1 MPTSTA
7 KLRATRFRLNDA
19 DALLPPPLPLI
30 SLPDEVRLAR
40 TGVPGLR
47 PTHLP
52 VRRHFIESKTTA
64 REPESIL
71 RESRMLVES
80 EAEED
85 EAREI
90 VARVHVYEYN
100 EPEVFLNCGANEDT
114 LVFDSLFESGNLQR
128 AERIYRH
135 QEGSKLPQAK
145 RTYLVAVRLS
155 PPLIY
160 THFISLRP
168 RI

>member
-1 MPTSTA
+1 MSAA
-7 KLRATRFRLNDA
+7 KLRATRFRLSDADA

-52 VRRHFIESKTTA
+52 VRRHIIDSDVLNA
-64 REPESIL
+64 AIREPEPIL

-100 EPEVFLNCGANEDT
+100 EPEVFLNCGAAEDT
-114 LVFDSLFESGNLQR
+114 LAFDSLFESGNLQR
-128 AERIYRH
+128 AERVYRQ
-135 QEGSKLPQAK
+135 QEGSSKLAQAK
-145 RTYLVAVRLS
+145 RACLGGYSAIPTAYS
-155 PPLIY
+155 
-160 THFISLRP
+160 
-168 RI
+168 

>member
-1 MPTSTA
+1 MPMSAA
-7 KLRATRFRLNDA
+7 KLRATRFRLSDV

-40 TGVPGLR
+40 TGVPGHR
-47 PTHLP
+47 PTYLP
-52 VRRHFIESKTTA
+52 VRRHLIESDALNAATVC
-64 REPESIL
+64 EPEPIL

-90 VARVHVYEYN
+90 IARVHVYEYN
-100 EPEVFLNCGANEDT
+100 QPEVFLNCGATEDT

-128 AERIYRH
+128 AERIYRQ
-135 QEGSKLPQAK
+135 QEGSSKLAQAK
-145 RTYLVAVRLS
+145 RACLS
-155 PPLIY
+155 A
-160 THFISLRP
+160 S
-168 RI
+168 

>member
-1 MPTSTA
+1 MTMAAA
-7 KLRATRFRLNDA
+7 KLRATRFRLSDV

-30 SLPDEVRLAR
+30 HLPDEARLAR

-52 VRRHFIESKTTA
+52 VRRHLIESRCSIGVSPPLTA
-64 REPESIL
+64 MREPEPIL
-71 RESRMLVES
+71 RESRMFIES

-85 EAREI
+85 ERHEV

-100 EPEVFLNCGANEDT
+100 QPEVFENSGASDDT
-114 LVFDSLFESGNLQR
+114 LVFDALFENGNLQR

-135 QEGSKLPQAK
+135 ESSRTATAATRTSRLPE
-145 RTYLVAVRLS
+145 RL
-155 PPLIY
+155 
-160 THFISLRP
+160 
-168 RI
+168 